1 MSFALLTLLR
11 EIYCY
16 KLGAVDECSFGLAS
30 NQVEKP
36 LDDERPPLLQDGR
49 CHKAYTQEFRVEKAY
64 ALASQYVLCR
74 SEASEKRQT
83 QSLKAR

>member
-49 CHKAYTQEFRVEKAY
+49 CHKAYAQEFRVEKPY
-64 ALASQYVLCR
+64 APVPNTCYAVVKQV
-74 SEASEKRQT
+74 KRGR
-83 QSLKAR
+83 LKA